1 MAKVAVESASGVY
14 MNFCKEKTTRVLHV
28 DDDAGFLAVA
38 KRCIEEQNQFQVDTA
53 MSAKETLEKLKRSEY
68 YAVVLDYK
76 MLRKNSLELLRDLRK
91 QGNDISARTMTIP
104 KNADNGKSL
113 SKSAKCWSAVL
124 CESSPFK
131 CFSCTSSQLFSAL
144 EWY

>member
-104 KNADNGKSL
+104 KKRRR
-113 SKSAKCWSAVL
+113 W
-124 CESSPFK
+124 
-131 CFSCTSSQLFSAL
+131 
-144 EWY
+144 